1 MSNVILAQKL
11 SATRDSNFTK
21 NVDSYQ
27 TVPLVKTTKKLCAV
41 VFFFKKQQ
49 KNKQLIHGLF
59 EFLINKLNDSTQITF
74 KIYKFIESMSA
85 MSKIIETSMI
95 KQIN

>member
-1 MSNVILAQKL
+1 ML
-11 SATRDSNFTK
+11 K

-27 TVPLVKTTKKLCAV
+27 TVPLVKTTKNMYSC
-41 VFFFKKQQ
+41 FFFKKQQ
-49 KNKQLIHGLF
+49 KNKQLIHGLL

-85 MSKIIETSMI
+85 TSKTLETSGMTN
-95 KQIN
+95 QIN